1 MRLVLF
7 VQLPPP
13 RFSFEDAPTN
23 IPLAAGFLMS
33 ALEVTRKTEFIAEA
47 LDPDI
52 TDVFADEGL
61 LAKILEKQPS
71 AVAFTLYVWNVEK
84 SLFLASNIKR
94 HLPGVYILVG
104 GPEVTPDNR
113 WVLEHPA
120 VDAGIFGEGE
130 SRVGELLE
138 VILGEPSLCKEGSPN
153 PPPRNSNMRL
163 KARFSHEK
171 ADFQP
176 HDRSPL
182 KRVRGNTAYSEDV
195 LDSLLF
201 ERLTAQIP
209 GCFYKLGG
217 RVMVN
222 SDPAPPWDLAACPY
236 PYLDEA
242 IKPSRDGT
250 LFLETVRGCPFKC
263 RYCYYHK
270 TFAGLRY
277 HPDDSLE
284 KVLDFAYS
292 PDSDVREIYLMDPTF
307 NARKGF
313 REILKSM
320 AVRRRYKDLAL
331 HTELRADLLSAD
343 DVRLLADA
351 GLKSAEIGLQSVN
364 PVALRIAGRTGDPE
378 KIAIGVSLLKEAG
391 IDVTTGVILGLPG
404 DSPQQFRGTLSWLKD
419 SGAYSVVHPFVLS
432 ILPGTDFRR
441 AASELK
447 LTYDPRPPYNVIST
461 PTFPEADFRPALL
474 QCEEVFDI
482 ELDYIPPPSLVDR
495 AAEMVTAPAQAR
507 FISKWIVDPG
517 KRAASGMLGQVI
529 PRATDPF
536 TFWFRGAYDE
546 KVMLELLCEFVQAN
560 PHAVVHVVLEFRDPP
575 RVSFLREA
583 LEVAAHPDLYLNRS
597 YRPLF
602 GENAVVSVNF
612 TVIMPDPGSSRA
624 RSKLAEMYEPL
635 ALVVWETTET
645 AEERLATMELPLLIS
660 WPSADPTWYGPIMKM
675 LVSVFGD
682 HPEEV
687 LFRDQLC
694 ARQWTAL
701 TKNENPKAKLGEAI
715 LY

>member
-1 MRLVLF
+1 MKSVLF

-23 IPLAAGFLMS
+23 IPLAAGFLLS
-33 ALEVTRKTEFIAEA
+33 ALEVTRKREFTGEA

-61 LAKILEKQPS
+61 LTKIVEKQPS

-94 HLPGVYILVG
+94 HLPGVFVVVG

-130 SRVGELLE
+130 SRIAALLE
-138 VILGEPSLCKEGSPN
+138 VILGGPSLCKECPPK
-153 PPPRNSNMRL
+153 PPPRNSNMRQ

-171 ADFQP
+171 AGFLT
-176 HDRSPL
+176 HDKSSL
-182 KRVRGNTAYSEDV
+182 KRVRGDTLYSESA
-195 LDSLLF
+195 LDSSKYRLL
-201 ERLTAQIP
+201 EQIP
-209 GCFYKLGG
+209 GCFYKRDGYVIL
-217 RVMVN
+217 N
-222 SDPAPPWDLAACPY
+222 SNPAPPWDLATCPY
-236 PYLDEA
+236 PYLDDA

-320 AVRRRYKDLAL
+320 AVRSGFKDLAL

-343 DVRLLADA
+343 DVRLLAEA

-364 PVALRIAGRTGDPE
+364 PEALRMAGRTGDPE
-378 KIAIGVSLLKEAG
+378 KIAAGVNLLKEAR
-391 IDVTTGVILGLPG
+391 IDVTTGIILGLPG
-404 DSPQQFRGTLSWLKD
+404 DTRQHFSRTLSWLKD

-461 PTFPEADFRPALL
+461 PTFPEEEFRSALL

-495 AAEMVTAPAQAR
+495 AADMVTAPEHAR
-507 FISKWIVDPG
+507 YISKWIVDPG
-517 KRAASGMLGQVI
+517 KRESVGILDQVV

-536 TFWFRGAYDE
+536 TFWFRGAFDE
-546 KVMLELLCEFVQAN
+546 KVMLELLREFAQAN

-575 RVSFLREA
+575 RLSFLREA
-583 LEVAAHPDLYLNRS
+583 LEVTAHPELYLNRS

-612 TVIMPDPGSSRA
+612 TVIMPDPGSGRA

-635 ALVVWETTET
+635 ALVVWDTTEV
-645 AEERLATMELPLLIS
+645 AEERLATMKLPLLIS

-682 HPEEV
+682 HPDEL
-687 LFRDQLC
+687 LFRDQLY
-694 ARQWTAL
+694 ARQWAAL
-701 TKNENPKAKLGEAI
+701 TRNETPKAKLGEVI